1 MSSKNSHCFDII
13 EVRSQKNKK
22 KSHSPLE
29 KQNSDIKIESI
40 YIPTRF
46 CLNHFH
52 KYMYEGLPLF

>member
-13 EVRSQKNKK
+13 EVRSQKN
-22 KSHSPLE
+22 LE